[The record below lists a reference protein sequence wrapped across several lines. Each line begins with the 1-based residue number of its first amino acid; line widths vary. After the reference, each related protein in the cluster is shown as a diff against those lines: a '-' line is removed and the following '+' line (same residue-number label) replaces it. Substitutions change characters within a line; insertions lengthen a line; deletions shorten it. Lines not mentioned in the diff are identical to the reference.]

1 MINHSTVKDSN
12 GRRGAKSGHDLEEE
26 AAEAAREEE
35 IETAPEA
42 GQQGT
47 SMAGTARQPGEGRGR
62 SRGGRP
68 GVAGYGDGRARRGGL
83 AWRATATAIGECAE
97 AAGRGGWAG
106 LGWRGG
112 GWSRGLGFIFRL
124 GWSLASI

>member
-42 GQQGT
+42 GQQGA
-47 SMAGTARQPGEGRGR
+47 SMAGPARQPGEGRGR

-83 AWRATATAIGECAE
+83 AWRATATGGRAE
-97 AAGRGGWAG
+97 AAGHGGWAG
-106 LGWRGG
+106 LGWAGTEVGG
-112 GWSRGLGFIFRL
+112 VGV
-124 GWSLASI
+124 

>member
-42 GQQGT
+42 GQQGA
-47 SMAGTARQPGEGRGR
+47 SMTGPARQPGEGRGR

-83 AWRATATAIGECAE
+83 AWRATATATGERAE
-97 AAGRGGWAG
+97 AA
-106 LGWRGG
+106 WRGG
-112 GWSRGLGFIFRL
+112 QRRRAAARRRPWGADSQVPQGIGAYF
-124 GWSLASI
+124 

>member
-42 GQQGT
+42 GQQGA
-47 SMAGTARQPGEGRGR
+47 SMAGPARQPGEGRGR

-83 AWRATATAIGECAE
+83 AWRATAIGECAE
-97 AAGRGGWAG
+97 AAERGERRRRAGARRRPGWDGAEVAG
-106 LGWRGG
+106 VGV
-112 GWSRGLGFIFRL
+112 
-124 GWSLASI
+124 